1 MIRSAVITISDKGA
15 AGERE
20 DESGRVL
27 TGLIEKKGWSLAD
40 AKIIPD
46 EFETISDLLKEIAD
60 EGGVDI
66 IFTTGGTG
74 FAKRDVTPEATKAII
89 EKEVPGISE
98 MIRAESAKITNRA
111 YLSRGTSGIRNQ
123 TLIINLP
130 GSPKAVRESFEI
142 IEPILEHG
150 LEILKGRATE
160 CARG

>member
-1 MIRSAVITISDKGA
+1 MIRAAVITISDKGA

-20 DESGRVL
+20 DRSGQVL
-27 TGLIEKKGWSLAD
+27 AELIEKKGWSLVD
-40 AKIIPD
+40 AKVIPD
-46 EFETISDLLKEIAD
+46 EREEISVLLKEIAD
-60 EGGVDI
+60 EGKADI

-74 FAKRDVTPEATKAII
+74 FARRDVTPEATRMII

-111 YLSRGTSGIRNQ
+111 YLSRGISGIRNQ
-123 TLIINLP
+123 TLIINFP

-150 LEILKGRATE
+150 LEILMGKATE
-160 CARG
+160 CAR